1 MSSLASY
8 QILDS
13 ILLRIFRCPNDCSV
27 FSHCSHLRYWSD
39 YCLMVSG
46 ENLREYFENMNF
58 SSSTVHDDSNY
69 CHDPVSDDPSFF
81 VDCNRNSRHRPC
93 RHWNVPVNGRWMT
106 KGLSAMRIDDL
117 AVLSLNLFDQKLMP
131 FPFVQQLFEREKK
144 YYFFC

>member
-1 MSSLASY
+1 
-8 QILDS
+8 
-13 ILLRIFRCPNDCSV
+13 
-27 FSHCSHLRYWSD
+27 
-39 YCLMVSG
+39 MVSG

-58 SSSTVHDDSNY
+58 LSSTVHDDSNY

-81 VDCNRNSRHRPC
+81 VDCNQNSRHRPC